1 MQRLTDRRDFLRAAK
16 ALSAV
21 ERSIVLQAVAKPLPE
36 PIVRVGFTCTKKLG
50 NAVVRN
56 RIRRRMKE
64 AARLVM
70 PDHARAGY
78 DYVLIGR
85 SATQTRAFD
94 ALQKDII
101 SALTKIHRT
110 QPPT

>member
-1 MQRLTDRRDFLRAAK
+1 MERLTDRRDFLRAAK

-21 ERSIVLQAVAKPLPE
+21 ERSVVLQAVSRLLPDE
-36 PIVRVGFTCTKKLG
+36 RVRVGFTCTKKLG
-50 NAVVRN
+50 NAVIRN

-64 AARLVM
+64 AARLVL
-70 PDHARAGY
+70 PALAKPGY

-85 SATQTRAFD
+85 AGTRTRAFD
-94 ALQKDII
+94 AIQKDII

-110 QPPT
+110 HTPQ